1 MKSILVDVDTV
12 LWQPGSEWTAALEH
26 LARRFARVRELDAA
40 NLIGLDVAAAC
51 AALTTWAGD
60 DIDWAR
66 ELTRFFD
73 EHLSM
78 YLRAARADAVTSR
91 QIRALA
97 AGGWTIIAASA
108 LPKAAAT
115 SLLRHRSMLR
125 GIAQVAGSVTT
136 TY

>member
-1 MKSILVDVDTV
+1 MNPIVVDIDSV

-26 LARRFARVRELDAA
+26 LAKRFARVRALDATA
-40 NLIGLDVAAAC
+40 LRELDVALACEALAA
-51 AALTTWAGD
+51 WAGD

-91 QIRALA
+91 QIRSLA
-97 AGGWTIIAASA
+97 ADGWIIIAASA
-108 LPKAAAT
+108 
-115 SLLRHRSMLR
+115 
-125 GIAQVAGSVTT
+125 
-136 TY
+136 